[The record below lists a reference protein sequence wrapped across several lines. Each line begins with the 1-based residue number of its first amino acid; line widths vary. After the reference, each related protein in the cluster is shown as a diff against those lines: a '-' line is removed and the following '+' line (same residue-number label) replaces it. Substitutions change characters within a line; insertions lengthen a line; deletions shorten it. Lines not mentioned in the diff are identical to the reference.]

1 MPGFGVERGDVVM
14 SVQFILA
21 REAMQLT
28 GSSSVSCES
37 TGAAAAVVT
46 EGGGVVLEGQEA
58 PGAPAWPRR
67 GPFDELIERTPT
79 SGR

>member
-28 GSSSVSCES
+28 GSSAVSSAS
-37 TGAAAAVVT
+37 TGGAAAVVT
-46 EGGGVVLEGQEA
+46 EGGGAVLEGQ
-58 PGAPAWPRR
+58 GALGARAWPHR

-79 SGR
+79 GGR